1 MHASRLTSFVSP
13 GGKYAH
19 PCIRT
24 GSASGWGWGWGRGH
38 LRGRMGELCVAAY
51 VLMMYNCAAK
61 KASMHVVKRGGQC
74 HKSDDWKKCPNLER
88 T

>member
-1 MHASRLTSFVSP
+1 MLIPALEPVLQVV
-13 GGKYAH
+13 GGGGGV
-19 PCIRT
+19 
-24 GSASGWGWGWGRGH
+24 GSY
-38 LRGRMGELCVAAY
+38 LRGRMGELCVDAY

-74 HKSDDWKKCPNLER
+74 HNQMVGKKCPYLER